1 MKRILVYILAAAAAL
16 AIPMESIDVGK
27 LQPVGL
33 VQVYKEKG
41 NIIIKTDTEDSGK
54 GDQVSAAF
62 EDLERTTAGVVFLDT
77 ADYLLLSADAA
88 DSLPDLSVYLK
99 PGVRVCLADGGIDPA
114 QAAEFLNVHRPP
126 MKLRDC
132 EGIQNLPKLEQE
144 NGRLKLK

>member
-41 NIIIKTDTEDSGK
+41 NVIIMTDTGDIGE
-54 GDQVSAAF
+54 GDQVASAF
-62 EDLERTTAGVVFLDT
+62 EDLEKTTTGVVFLDT
-77 ADYLLLSADAA
+77 ADYLLLSVDAA
-88 DSLPDLSVYLK
+88 DLLRDLSAYLK
-99 PGVRVCLADGGIDPA
+99 PGVKVCLADSGIDLVK
-114 QAAEFLNVHRPP
+114 AAEYLKVHRPP
-126 MKLRDC
+126 VKLGGC
-132 EGIQNLPKLEQE
+132 EGVQNLPKLEQE